1 MARLDDG
8 SRPIRIGLAGCG
20 GISHRHAAAAAA
32 VPDVA
37 IVACCDVRTDAAE
50 AWAERYGC
58 ERAYPDLDAMLG
70 HDLDAVLLSTWPS
83 QHRDQ
88 VLRAI
93 GAGVRNI
100 LCEKAL
106 ATTGPDAYEMWAA
119 ARGSGALLVEGF
131 MYRHHPSTREVERR
145 LATGDLGDV
154 AHVRATFSSLDPEEA
169 DPNDAGR
176 DWRLRPECAGGVPFD
191 LTCYGVDSCNHFN
204 PGVPIRVSALGG
216 TSARYGTVDRLY
228 AVIEY
233 SQATFGV
240 IESTRRGGFGQG
252 ISVTCAGGH
261 LFLPETW
268 IVEGPTEV
276 REQRSE
282 GWRTVSSRST
292 PIAETDFYRL
302 QLESFAAAIRGEEPP
317 RVDLAE
323 SVVGVLTIEAALGSM
338 VSGRAVEID
347 LPDDVV
353 ADLPASRATLP
364 ER

>member
-1 MARLDDG
+1 
-8 SRPIRIGLAGCG
+8 
-20 GISHRHAAAAAA
+20 
-32 VPDVA
+32 
-37 IVACCDVRTDAAE
+37 
-50 AWAERYGC
+50 
-58 ERAYPDLDAMLG
+58 
-70 HDLDAVLLSTWPS
+70 
-83 QHRDQ
+83 
-88 VLRAI
+88 
-93 GAGVRNI
+93 
-100 LCEKAL
+100 
-106 ATTGPDAYEMWAA
+106 
-119 ARGSGALLVEGF
+119 
-131 MYRHHPSTREVERR
+131 
-145 LATGDLGDV
+145 
-154 AHVRATFSSLDPEEA
+154 
-169 DPNDAGR
+169 
-176 DWRLRPECAGGVPFD
+176 
-191 LTCYGVDSCNHFN
+191 
-204 PGVPIRVSALGG
+204 VPIRVSALGG